1 MTPRFTAAL
10 VFVLG
15 VGVLGI
21 VGTINQFAIVEA
33 VNAKL
38 PPGDQFDTLGWWPSK
53 TLRLHRQYRRL
64 YPDGRLL
71 WRQGVLASAML
82 FCMVLAGGLI
92 GFGFLSMAFF
102 GGIGALSFWFVY
114 FKH

>member
-1 MTPRFTAAL
+1 MTLRFTAAL
-10 VFVLG
+10 VVLLC

-21 VGTINQFAIVEA
+21 AGTINTFAIVDA

-38 PPGDQFDTLGWWPSK
+38 PASDQFDAIGWWPSK
-53 TLRLHRQYRRL
+53 TLRLQRQYRRL

-71 WRQGVLASAML
+71 WRQGVLTYAML
-82 FCMVLAGGLI
+82 FCTVLAAVLI
-92 GFGFLSMAFF
+92 GFGFLSIAFL
-102 GGIGALSFWFVY
+102 GGIGALLFWFVY